1 VRVYVGLPTDRVDL
15 GDEFVS
21 AAGIADLARAAE
33 TAGFAGVFVT
43 EHPFPVDDWLATGGH
58 HALDPFVALSFAA
71 AATTRVRLFTYLC
84 VLPYRNPFLTAKAAA
99 SLDVLSGGRL
109 DLGVGA
115 GYLQGEFAALG
126 VDFSERNEL
135 FDEAIDAVTAA
146 WSEDGVERRGR
157 HFVAAGN
164 TMRPK
169 PVQSPRPPIWV
180 GGNSRA
186 AIRRAAHLADGWL
199 PMPNPRSQV
208 QRRRSPALET
218 VDDLRGMLEVL
229 RAERK
234 ASGRAGRLDVIAM
247 PLVPFLPSAPDF
259 DADRLVSHVAELA
272 GMGVTGVAMGLP
284 ASSRQAHVEALGAY
298 GESVLP
304 LLASIP

>member
-1 VRVYVGLPTDRVDL
+1 
-15 GDEFVS
+15 
-21 AAGIADLARAAE
+21 
-33 TAGFAGVFVT
+33 VT

-115 GYLQGEFAALG
+115 GYLEGEFAALG

-135 FDEAIDAVTAA
+135 FDEAIEAVTAA

-199 PMPNPRSQV
+199 PMPNPRATV
-208 QRRRSPALET
+208 ARRRSPALET
-218 VDDLRGMLEVL
+218 VDDLRGMLDVL
-229 RAERK
+229 RAEREG
-234 ASGRAGRLDVIAM
+234 SGRTGRLDVIAM

-259 DADRLVSHVAELA
+259 DADRLVAHVAELA
-272 GMGVTGVAMGLP
+272 GMGVTGIAMGLP
-284 ASSRQAHVEALGAY
+284 ASGRQAHVEALGAY